1 MQPETFEIGKVYF
14 EGSLLHPKYPI
25 PEIETWIYVGK
36 NLFAD
41 DESDENV
48 YYFINPQKYYEADLK
63 QAIDDEAF
71 FEEIDGYYVVRESD
85 LDGIMAIDEL
95 AAWVVSLKEDEHA
108 DKAF

>member
-1 MQPETFEIGKVYF
+1 MRPEAFEIGKVYF

-25 PEIETWIYVGK
+25 PEIETWVYVGK
-36 NLFAD
+36 NLFSDDGSDAD
-41 DESDENV
+41 V
-48 YYFINPQKYYEADLK
+48 YYFTNPQKYYEEDLK

-85 LDGIMAIDEL
+85 LDGIMDIDEL
-95 AAWVVSLKEDEHA
+95 AAWVVSLKDDEHA